1 MLKNFLNRRVTLGRL
16 IVVLLFAG
24 GLVFAGTFD
33 GFVVKTEA
41 EKSSCC
47 GGDTT
52 CSNSTIAQSEI
63 QSCCGSG
70 EIAALPINGTKGT
83 GSVLDDDDPCECLG
97 GDHGCGSTSCD
108 PEDEDCSVMK
118 CPEGC
123 GGDCGCTAQ
132 CGSYACGSDNPPF
145 PCPSSDTRSPE

>member
-1 MLKNFLNRRVTLGRL
+1 MLKNVLNQRIALGRL
-16 IVVLLFAG
+16 ILVGLFAS

-33 GFVVKTEA
+33 GFVVKTED

-47 GGDTT
+47 SGDAT
-52 CSNSTIAQSEI
+52 CSDSAITQSEV

-70 EIAALPINGTKGT
+70 EIAILPSNGTKRT
-83 GSVLDDDDPCECLG
+83 GSVLDDDDPCTCINTEK
-97 GDHGCGSTSCD
+97 CGSTSCD

-132 CGSYACGSDNPPF
+132 CGSYDCGSDDPPF
-145 PCPSSDTRSPE
+145 PCPGSDTRSPE